1 MKKIITLVALA
12 LLAVGCAKEYDDSGL
27 RELINGLDARV
38 SELETNVSALQ
49 SAIGDGKFVRKVEE
63 YKDPDTGRTTGVT
76 VTYTDGNIVHFN
88 IVPTDPSSG
97 PVFSVIRNGAGELVW
112 AVDGVTVKMN
122 GEDVPVYQTPTFSID
137 EEGNLIVEV
146 DGQKTNL
153 GPVKSEGAT
162 LQDGIFTN
170 LAVTDDAVVLT
181 LSDGSTVNIPFAE
194 AFKLNIETAEY
205 TFGALEPI
213 EIPYT
218 VSAKTEGTV
227 VNVAGYSPKEF
238 AVEVS
243 ADKIVVTPLSM
254 TAAAVMMAYA
264 DSTVGLVSVV
274 NLTVEAEGFEITD
287 APYSAEY
294 DYVAEGEDAVVV
306 ANAVSNIAFEVKPVE
321 DWIHVVSVK
330 STAYTITLKLD
341 DNLTGEVREGTVN
354 IVKAGTE
361 EVIQTIKIAQLP
373 AVIETGPK
381 NLSKKGAAN
390 SYIVTEA
397 GEYKFWAV
405 KGNSGQEINPASV
418 EVLWETW
425 NNAEEVTAN
434 SVIASVKIEGSYV
447 VFSTPETLKPGNAV
461 IAAKD
466 AAGVILWSWHIWVPA
481 TEVADLENGVF
492 SSPMMDRNLG
502 ALVAAATGAEAPVE
516 SFGLNYQ
523 WGRKDPFPGPKAA
536 NSSSNAAV
544 AGVALSSTE
553 GAGEADESKISLEQS
568 IQNPTLL
575 GHSKNG
581 DWLLP
586 ADNTL
591 WQDGAKTMY
600 DPCPPGYRVPALAG
614 NENFFS
620 GDATAA
626 AGWEE
631 NKAQYYFAMGNPQAV
646 FPFAG
651 YRDDYSPEGMTHA
664 YDRAVYWSS
673 SASSDAKAAY
683 LNVRA
688 ASAHALADAGK
699 SRAGSVRCV
708 VADETPI
715 LPPNEDT
722 PGGGG
727 SEGGVVDLSKD
738 GSANSY
744 VIAATSAAGAQYK
757 FKAVKGNSEESVGN
771 VAKVEVIWE
780 TWNTAEEPGA
790 GSVVAAA
797 EYADGYVTITMPET
811 LHAGNALIAAKDAGD
826 VILWSWH
833 IWVPAAE
840 VTSADYTSFI
850 GGTMMNMN
858 LGAIEPVP
866 ASGPAPIESFGL
878 LYQWGRKDPFVGAA
892 VYDKYPAKAAVSGE
906 AWTKSEGK
914 VSMEEAIKTP
924 TTLYIDAEHSD
935 DHDWNSAS
943 DANLWDNE
951 GKKTI
956 YDPCPVGYKVP
967 VKAGDIWTKTDEGWN
982 FDVENH
988 VSEYTSAGVRIPM
1001 AGYVECYGG
1010 SLYGSGGG
1018 AEHTYLWSATHH
1030 DTERGECLYVRAS
1043 KDPGSRY
1050 YKAYRGKGNA
1060 GSVRCIA
1067 E

>member
-88 IVPTDPSSG
+88 IVPTDPTQG
-97 PVFSVIRNGAGELVW
+97 PIFSVIRNGAGELVW
-112 AVDGVTVKMN
+112 AVDGVTVKMD
-122 GEDVPVYQTPTFSID
+122 GQDVPVYLTPTFSID

-146 DGQKTNL
+146 DGKTTNL

-170 LAVTDDAVVLT
+170 LAVTDEAVVLT

-194 AFKLNIETAEY
+194 AFQLVIDQTEFVY
-205 TFGALEPI
+205 TGSDPI

-218 VSAKTEGTV
+218 VSAKTEATV
-227 VNVAGYSPKEF
+227 VAAFYDM
-238 AVEVS
+238 
-243 ADKIVVTPLSM
+243 DKFSVDVQAEKVVVTPLTGKASGM
-254 TAAAVMMAYA
+254 IMLYA
-264 DSTVGLVSVV
+264 DSKVGLTSIVTVI
-274 NLTVEAEGFEITD
+274 VEAEGFRILDE
-287 APYSAEY
+287 PYSAEVNY
-294 DYVAEGEDAVVV
+294 LAEGEDAVVT
-306 ANAVSNIAFEVKPVE
+306 ANAVSNIAFDVIPVDE
-321 DWIHVVSVK
+321 WIHVVSVK
-330 STAYTITLKLD
+330 STAYVITLKLD

-354 IVKAGTE
+354 VVKAGTE
-361 EVIQTIKIAQLP
+361 EVVQTIKIAQLP
-373 AVIETGPK
+373 AAIETGPK

-405 KGNSGQEINPASV
+405 KGNSGEAVNPATV

-434 SVIASVKIEGSYV
+434 SVVASVSLSGSYV

-466 AAGVILWSWHIWVPA
+466 ASGVILWSWHIWVPA
-481 TEVADLENGVF
+481 TEIATLENGVF
-492 SSPMMDRNLG
+492 STPMMDRNLG
-502 ALVAAATGAEAPVE
+502 ALVAAAAGAEAPVE
-516 SFGLNYQ
+516 SFGMTYQ

-536 NSSSNAAV
+536 NSSSNATV

-586 ADNTL
+586 ADNNL
-591 WQDGAKTMY
+591 WQDGSKTMY
-600 DPCPPGYRVPALAG
+600 DPCPPGYRVPVLAG

-620 GDATAA
+620 GDASAA

-631 NKAQYYFAMGNPQAV
+631 NKAMYYFAMGNPQAV

-651 YRDDYSPEGMTHA
+651 YRDDYGPDSMTHA
-664 YDRAVYWSS
+664 YDRAAYWSS

-688 ASAHALADAGK
+688 GSAHAKADAGK

-715 LPPNEDT
+715 LPPDEPT

-727 SEGGVVDLSKD
+727 SDDGAVDLSKD
-738 GSANSY
+738 ATANCY
-744 VIAATSAAGAQYK
+744 VVSAAGDYK
-757 FKAVKGNSEESVGN
+757 FKAVKGNGTE
-771 VAKVEVIWE
+771 A
-780 TWNTAEEPGA
+780 
-790 GSVVAAA
+790 VAAA
-797 EYADGYVTITMPET
+797 NAEILWETFNNGDEVAANSVIAEVGFADGYITFSTPET
-811 LHAGNALIAAKDAGD
+811 LKPGNALIAAKNADGK
-826 VILWSWH
+826 ILWSWH
-833 IWVPAAE
+833 IWIPE
-840 VTSADYTSFI
+840 TPFTADTFGVSSKKI
-850 GGTMMNMN
+850 MSRN
-858 LGAIEPVP
+858 LGALVDAVIP
-866 ASGPAPIESFGL
+866 AEGTVDVRSAGL
-878 LYQWGRKDPFVGAA
+878 YYQWGRKDPFVGYKWGKNSIE
-892 VYDKYPAKAAVSGE
+892 VQVSGASGRNME
-906 AWTKSEGK
+906 KATAAITL
-914 VSMEEAIKTP
+914 EEAIAAP
-924 TTLYIDAEHSD
+924 TTLVAFKGDWLSGHDNTLWGLDA
-935 DHDWNSAS
+935 
-943 DANLWDNE
+943 
-951 GKKTI
+951 GKTI
-956 YDPCPVGYKVP
+956 YDPCPAGYRVPAYNTEDPMWQKV
-967 VKAGDIWTKTDEGWN
+967 VEIEGFEANADAHAWKLGTTVFN
-982 FDVENH
+982 
-988 VSEYTSAGVRIPM
+988 M
-1001 AGYVECYGG
+1001 AGFYDYDGGMSHPYDRTFYWSNKNNANEDYGETQYVY
-1010 SLYGSGGG
+1010 YDG
-1018 AEHTYLWSATHH
+1018 AWLSE
-1030 DTERGECLYVRAS
+1030 
-1043 KDPGSRY
+1043 PGWGKR
-1050 YKAYRGKGNA
+1050 KACA
-1060 GSVRCIA
+1060 LPVRCIV